1 MQLKEK
7 DTLSCQEHVD
17 MAIDDFILENEM
29 FPVLEAFEG
38 SGKNDNELCSYCSS
52 AAVYILKKQKENGK

>member
-1 MQLKEK
+1 MQLKKK

-17 MAIDDFILENEM
+17 MAIDDFILENET

-38 SGKNDNELCSYCSS
+38 SGKNDNGLCSYCSS